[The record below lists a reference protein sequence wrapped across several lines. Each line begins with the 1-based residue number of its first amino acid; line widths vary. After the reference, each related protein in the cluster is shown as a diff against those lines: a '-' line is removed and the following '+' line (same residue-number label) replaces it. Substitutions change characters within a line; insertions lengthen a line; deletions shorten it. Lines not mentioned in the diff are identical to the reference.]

1 MFFRHM
7 PKLDFSSI
15 TDTQFE
21 EFCFHLLDRLGF
33 VNVDWRKGTAHA
45 TSPADSGRD
54 IVCQQITDDIDQTK
68 RLETWFV
75 DCKHY
80 KKGVP
85 PGELQ
90 NLLTWAEAERPHTV
104 LFVLSGF
111 LSNPAKD
118 YLEKYER
125 NRKPP
130 FRIKYWERPMLEK
143 LTTGKRALLME
154 YNLLVPQVRPVKA
167 IIEAEQEMFDRIWY
181 DRHQV
186 FRSKVRQGE
195 EKTSPG
201 VMKIAR
207 AAARRLEAKY
217 GKKNL
222 RNSYHDTFEWGMLNG
237 KLSALRWV
245 LGEEWDF
252 LDT

>member
-1 MFFRHM
+1 M
-7 PKLDFSSI
+7 PKLDFSGL
-15 TDTQFE
+15 TNVDFE

-33 VNVDWRKGTAHA
+33 VNVDWRKGTGSA

-54 IVCQQITDDIDQTK
+54 IVCQQIREDVDRTK
-68 RLETWFV
+68 LVETWFV

-90 NLLTWAEAERPHTV
+90 NLLSWAEAERPDTA
-104 LFVLSGF
+104 LFIASGF

-118 YLEKYER
+118 YLEKYEH

-130 FRIKYWERPMLEK
+130 FRIKYWERPKLEA
-143 LTTGKRALLME
+143 LTTGKRSLLME
-154 YNLLVPQVRPVKA
+154 YGLMPQKTRPMKQ
-167 IIEAEQEMFDRIWY
+167 ILYAEGQFFDRVWY
-181 DRHQV
+181 DRHQILLHLE
-186 FRSKVRQGE
+186 REG
-195 EKTSPG
+195 KTKTTPDILRG
-201 VMKIAR
+201 ARR
-207 AAARRLEAKY
+207 AAALVEKKY

-222 RNSYHDTFEWGMLNG
+222 GPYSDFDWGMING
-237 KLSALRWV
+237 KLSAIRWV
-245 LGEEWDF
+245 LGDDWDM